1 METLMFSSV
10 ISIQRPRTL
19 ERDVNFEL
27 KALAGQMAPR
37 LTVTPAAGAA
47 RPPSVAAACDI
58 GGHRPGLEFR
68 KSG

>member
-1 METLMFSSV
+1 MFSSV

-37 LTVTPAAGAA
+37 LTPAAWAAA